1 MDLPPQW
8 SSSELSPQSSIP
20 LHICSG
26 CRHIL
31 LFLHLWGLVGGQ
43 RNMAEKKKKKKRKQ
57 FLWVTTYNS
66 FVCLFVLVFLFLLFP
81 SFEIHNLVFMN
92 IFCCGNCLHAG
103 TRKCV
108 IIEAM
113 ILVIY
118 INYRKEYT
126 AAMK

>member
-1 MDLPPQW
+1 M
-8 SSSELSPQSSIP
+8 
-20 LHICSG
+20 
-26 CRHIL
+26 
-31 LFLHLWGLVGGQ
+31 GGQ
-43 RNMAEKKKKKKRKQ
+43 RNLAEKKKEKEKAVPLGHDLQ
-57 FLWVTTYNS
+57 F
-66 FVCLFVLVFLFLLFP
+66 FCLFVCFGLFLLFL

-126 AAMK
+126 AAMT